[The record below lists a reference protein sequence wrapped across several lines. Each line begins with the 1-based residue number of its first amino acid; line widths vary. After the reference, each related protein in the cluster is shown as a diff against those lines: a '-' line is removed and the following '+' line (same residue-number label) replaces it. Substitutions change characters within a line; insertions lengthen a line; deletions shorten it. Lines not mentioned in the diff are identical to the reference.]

1 MDANNPET
9 TAANG
14 CVPGYFVAAAAC
26 QQMLE
31 KVSARTLATTLLTW
45 NVCFSYTWDE
55 QSGYYFHQQS
65 GYYFDPHTCMYFD
78 TASQTWCATV

>member
-1 MDANNPET
+1 
-9 TAANG
+9 
-14 CVPGYFVAAAAC
+14 
-26 QQMLE
+26 ML
-31 KVSARTLATTLLTW
+31 
-45 NVCFSYTWDE
+45 FSYTWDE